1 MPQMKAVEAK
11 GTGMR
16 TLLLAAALLAA
27 GGVAADAKQPKGA
40 DALPG
45 RPETFEALVK
55 CRSITEDAARL
66 RCFDQAAAA
75 LQQATERR
83 DVVIVDRAQVRQAKR
98 SLFGIDLPHLP
109 FFGGGDD
116 KADEV
121 TQIDGVIASAF
132 QNGNGRWVVRLE
144 DGGIWAQIDDN
155 PISIWPK
162 AGQKVV
168 IKRAAL
174 GSYMMRINGQAGV
187 RAKRQL

>member
-1 MPQMKAVEAK
+1 MKNREAK

-16 TLLLAAALLAA
+16 TLLMAAALIAA
-27 GGVAADAKQPKGA
+27 GGVAAGAKQPKGVE
-40 DALPG
+40 ALPG
-45 RPETFEALVK
+45 RPAAFDALVK
-55 CRSITEDAARL
+55 CRAIAEDAARL
-66 RCFDQAAAA
+66 RCFDQASAA

-83 DVVIVDRAQVRQAKR
+83 DVVIVDRAQVRQAR
-98 SLFGIDLPHLP
+98 RTLFGIDLPRLP
-109 FFGGGDD
+109 FFGGGDGD

-121 TQIDGVIASAF
+121 TQIDGIIASAF

-155 PISIWPK
+155 PISVWPK
-162 AGQKVV
+162 AGQKVT

>member
-1 MPQMKAVEAK
+1 MKKLEAK

-16 TLLLAAALLAA
+16 YLLMAAALLAA
-27 GGVAADAKQPKGA
+27 AGAVAAKQPKPGQV
-40 DALPG
+40 LPG
-45 RPETFEALVK
+45 RPEAFDALVK
-55 CRSITEDAARL
+55 CRAIAEDAARL

-75 LQQATERR
+75 LQQAAERR
-83 DVVIVDRAQVRQAKR
+83 DVVIVDRAQVRQAR
-98 SLFGIDLPHLP
+98 RTLFGIELPRLP
-109 FFGGGDD
+109 FFGGGDDD

-144 DGGIWAQIDDN
+144 DGGIWAQVDDN

-174 GSYMMRINGQAGV
+174 GSYMMRINGQPGV

>member
-1 MPQMKAVEAK
+1 
-11 GTGMR
+11 MR
-16 TLLLAAALLAA
+16 TLLMAAALVAVSGAA
-27 GGVAADAKQPKGA
+27 AAKPAKPGQT
-40 DALPG
+40 LPG

-55 CRSITEDAARL
+55 CRAITEDAARL
-66 RCFDQAAAA
+66 RCFDQASAA

-98 SLFGIDLPHLP
+98 TLFGIDLPRLP
-109 FFGGGDD
+109 FFGGGDGD

-155 PISIWPK
+155 PISVWPK
-162 AGQKVV
+162 AGQKVT

>member
-1 MPQMKAVEAK
+1 
-11 GTGMR
+11 MR
-16 TLLLAAALLAA
+16 YLVMAAALVAVSVAA
-27 GGVAADAKQPKGA
+27 GAKQSRPGQEV
-40 DALPG
+40 PG

-55 CRSITEDAARL
+55 CRAITEDAARL
-66 RCFDQAAAA
+66 RCFDQASAA

-83 DVVIVDRAQVRQAKR
+83 DVVIVDRAQVRQAR
-98 SLFGIDLPHLP
+98 RTLFGIDLPRLP

-116 KADEV
+116 DKADEV
-121 TQIDGVIASAF
+121 SQIDGVVASAF

-144 DGGIWAQIDDN
+144 DGGTWAQIDDN

-162 AGQKVV
+162 AGQKVT

-174 GSYMMRINGQAGV
+174 GSYMMRVNGQAGV